1 MRCALTAVV
10 LASALSSSALAVET
24 YLVEMSTKST
34 HMQLGLGLSTPLAGS
49 FRGDYDAATNPGG
62 TMTRPGVFG
71 GSGNIPIPYT
81 STVTAGV
88 EMDTVPTGSMKL
100 TMSGGG
106 LLIVSDL
113 QLDMLGGDHGDLGV
127 RLGLSYSTFRTFNPN
142 ALYPGVP
149 MIEIPIPL
157 GEITEMSAVQT
168 ANAIGVMEPDGK
180 GVYKLF
186 ALVPANVSFRVRF
199 LEQVVETDSFGILLP
214 VLGSVQWNGETM
226 DVDLEITDS
235 GTDAIPV
242 QLDPLVDQ
250 PLDLP
255 TVLPP
260 GGMAHLLFSGD
271 FGELTLERS
280 FDMLMVS
287 EGQPTCSIF
296 DLDGNCEFDGGD
308 LAILLASWG
317 QGGPADFNG
326 DGIVN
331 QIDLAI
337 LLSVW
342 GS

>member
-1 MRCALTAVV
+1 MRPVFIALMVAI
-10 LASALSSSALAVET
+10 AAPSSALAVET
-24 YLVEMSTKST
+24 YLVEMSPKST
-34 HMQLGLGLSTPLAGS
+34 HLQMSLGLSAPLAGT
-49 FRGDYDAATNPGG
+49 FRGDYDATTNPGG
-62 TMTRPGVFG
+62 TMTRPGSFG

-81 STVTAGV
+81 SNIAGGV
-88 EMDTVPTGSMKL
+88 SMNTVPTGSMKL
-100 TMSGGG
+100 TMGGDD

-113 QLDMLGGDHGDLGV
+113 ELNMLGSDHGDLGA
-127 RLGLSYSTFRTFNPN
+127 RLGLTYSTFRTFNPN

-168 ANAIGVMEPDGK
+168 AHAIGVMQPEGK
-180 GVYKLF
+180 GIYKLF
-186 ALVPANVSFRVRF
+186 ALVPADISFRARF
-199 LEQVVETDSFGILLP
+199 LEEVVEIESFCILLP
-214 VLGSVQWNGETM
+214 VVGSVQWSGETM
-226 DVDLEITDS
+226 DVELTIADE
-235 GTDAIPV
+235 GTNVIPY
-242 QLDPLVDQ
+242 QLDPLVDR

-260 GGMAHLLFSGD
+260 GGTAHLLFSGD
-271 FGELTLERS
+271 FGELSLERS
-280 FDMLMVS
+280 LDMLMES

-317 QGGPADFNG
+317 QSGPADFNG

-337 LLSVW
+337 LLAVW